1 MITSYDIGIIG
12 AMKDEVAAI
21 IDRLEDRST
30 DRVGSLEFNTGSLF
44 GKRVVVAL
52 CGVGKVFAA
61 IAAEAMIIKYAPRLI
76 VNSGVGGALDKSLR
90 PLDIVFADK
99 LVQHDMDT
107 SPLGDPV
114 GLISGINKVYFDADA
129 RAVEILADTA
139 KGLGVSYMVGTV
151 ATGDRFVCDKADK
164 ELITSRFG
172 AAACEMEGGAIAH
185 TAYVNSTPFVVVRAI
200 SDSADGDACMDYMA
214 FLPKA
219 AEISTALTLSLI
231 EKY

>member
-1 MITSYDIGIIG
+1 MEFKADIGVIG
-12 AMKDEVAAI
+12 ALEAEVKEI
-21 IDRLEDRST
+21 ISRLTNHRTEV
-30 DRVGSLEFNTGSLF
+30 VGSIEFNLGEL
-44 GKRVVVAL
+44 GEKKVVVAR

-61 IAAEAMIIKYAPRLI
+61 ICAEAMIIKYAPCLL

-107 SPLGDPV
+107 SPLGDPI

-139 KGLGVSYMVGTV
+139 KSLGVNYMVGTV

-200 SDSADGDACMDYMA
+200 SDSADGDACMDYPT

-219 AEISTALTLSLI
+219 VKISTALTLALV

>member
-1 MITSYDIGIIG
+1 MEFKADIGVIG
-12 AMKDEVAAI
+12 ALDAEVREI
-21 IDRLEDRST
+21 ISRLENRRSET
-30 DRVGSLEFNTGSLF
+30 VGSIEFNLGELF
-44 GKRVVVAL
+44 GKRVAVAR

-61 IAAEAMIIKYAPRLI
+61 ICAEAMIIKYSPRLI

-90 PLDIVFADK
+90 PLDIVFADR

-114 GLISGINKVYFDADA
+114 GLISGINKVFFDSDKRAIELLSATADS
-129 RAVEILADTA
+129 
-139 KGLGVSYMVGTV
+139 LGINYTVGTI
-151 ATGDRFVCDKADK
+151 ATGDRFICDRSDK

-185 TAYVNSTPFVVVRAI
+185 TAYVNGTPFAVVRAI
-200 SDSADGDACMDYMA
+200 SDSADGDACMDYAA
-214 FLPKA
+214 FLPQA
-219 AEISTALTLSLI
+219 AKTSTALTLALI

>member
-1 MITSYDIGIIG
+1 MKVDIGIIG
-12 AMKDEVAAI
+12 AMEPEVNGLIEALCEHNEEVFGGVLFHTGL
-21 IDRLEDRST
+21 LE
-30 DRVGSLEFNTGSLF
+30 
-44 GKRVVVAL
+44 GKRVAVAK

-61 IAAEAMIIKYAPRLI
+61 ICAEAMIIKYAPRLL

>member
-1 MITSYDIGIIG
+1 
-12 AMKDEVAAI
+12 
-21 IDRLEDRST
+21 
-30 DRVGSLEFNTGSLF
+30 
-44 GKRVVVAL
+44 
-52 CGVGKVFAA
+52 
-61 IAAEAMIIKYAPRLI
+61 
-76 VNSGVGGALDKSLR
+76 
-90 PLDIVFADK
+90 
-99 LVQHDMDT
+99 MDT